1 MICSKCHHQN
11 TSGSQFCNRCG
22 AKLVEPKP
30 PKRPKKAKG
39 RERRPAKRREKPA
52 KNRNTQPVKTQYS
65 IVFVFLI
72 VLAVVIAA
80 GAFLLI
86 PRGDPAGSTD
96 SGYEAPAYVSRE
108 DAVLEVESTP
118 VGASLFVDNDLVGR
132 TPVSTKIA
140 AGTYSLRLEHPDY
153 QKKTVMVRI
162 ESGEQSVK
170 RIDLDPLYILEIPGN
185 PPDALVKIDGS
196 FQGKTPTTIT
206 WEKQTCE
213 LVIEKE
219 GWSTYRKNLVLDP
232 GKNVIE
238 FSLDRASVR
247 LSVRTDPDEAQVYL
261 DGEFVGKT
269 PFQETVSPGARTLR
283 VQKEGYRAEEERVD
297 LRSDANLTY
306 TLRES
311 QTIQIKLSAH
321 PWAEVFIDGKSI
333 GNIPPIKEISITVGP
348 HTFEFVRGESRVT
361 KKYEVKNLP
370 GLHLHMD
377 MESGELREIKGQE
390 AEDLS

>member
-11 TSGSQFCNRCG
+11 DSGSQFCSRCG
-22 AKLVEPKP
+22 AKLTAPKP

-39 RERRPAKRREKPA
+39 RVDRSHKKAKKPQ
-52 KNRNTQPVKTQYS
+52 KSIPTQPVKTQYS
-65 IVFVFLI
+65 IVFIFLI

-80 GAFLLI
+80 GAFFLI
-86 PRGDPAGSTD
+86 PRGDSGVSSD
-96 SGYEAPAYVSRE
+96 SGYVAPPYVSQE

-162 ESGEQSVK
+162 ASGERAVK
-170 RIDLDPLYILEIPGN
+170 TINLDPFYILEIPGN

-213 LVIEKE
+213 LVIEKD
-219 GWSTYRKNLVLDP
+219 GWSAYRKNLVLDP

-238 FSLDRASVR
+238 FSLERASVT
-247 LSVRTDPDEAQVYL
+247 LSVRTDPDSAQVYL

-269 PFQETVSPGARTLR
+269 PFRENVSPGSRTLR
-283 VQKEGYRAEEERVD
+283 IQKEGFRAEEQQVS
-297 LRSDANLTY
+297 LRSDTDLTF

-311 QTIQIKLSAH
+311 QSIQIKLSAH
-321 PWAEVFIDGKSI
+321 PWAEVFIDGKSV

-348 HTFEFVRGESRVT
+348 HTFEFVKGESRIT

-370 GLHLHMD
+370 SLHLHMD
-377 MESGELREIKGQE
+377 MESGELREIKGE
-390 AEDLS
+390 APEVIS